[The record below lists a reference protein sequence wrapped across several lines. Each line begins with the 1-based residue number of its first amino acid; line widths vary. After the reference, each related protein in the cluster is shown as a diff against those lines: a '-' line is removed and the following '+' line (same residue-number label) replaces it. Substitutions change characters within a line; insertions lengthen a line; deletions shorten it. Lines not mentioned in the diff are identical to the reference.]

1 MFALVPSEP
10 DPRLRCVTAFHGHT
24 STIPPI
30 TVRRLDAG
38 DWGSVLRIYSEGI
51 AGGPATFDTETPSR
65 SELDARW
72 LGGHR
77 WVAEVDGTVAG
88 WAALSPVSS
97 RRCFRG
103 VAENSVYT
111 DREFRGAG
119 VGTALMRRLIDEADF
134 SGIWTLQASVLAVNT
149 GSIALHHAVGYRTVG
164 VRRRLAQ
171 IDGVWHDSVL
181 LERRRET

>member
-1 MFALVPSEP
+1 MFALAPSEP
-10 DPRLRCVTAFHGHT
+10 DPRLRCVTALHGHT
-24 STIPPI
+24 ATIPSI
-30 TVRRLDAG
+30 AVRRLDTR
-38 DWGSVLRIYSEGI
+38 DWGSVLRIHSEGI
-51 AGGPATFDTETPSR
+51 AGGLATFDTETPTR
-65 SELDARW
+65 SDLDARW
-72 LGGHR
+72 LDGHR
-77 WVAEVDGTVAG
+77 WVAEVEGKVAG

-111 DREFRGAG
+111 AREFRGAG

-164 VRRRLAQ
+164 VRERLAQ

-181 LERRRET
+181 LERRRDT

>member
-1 MFALVPSEP
+1 METVA
-10 DPRLRCVTAFHGHT
+10 
-24 STIPPI
+24 
-30 TVRRLDAG
+30 VRRLDAT
-38 DWGSVLRIYSEGI
+38 DWDAVLRIYSEGI
-51 AGGPATFDTETPSR
+51 ATRRATFDTQTPTR

-72 LGGHR
+72 LDGHR

-88 WAALSPVSS
+88 WATLSPVSS

-111 DREFRGAG
+111 AGEFRGVG

-134 SGIWTLQASVLAVNT
+134 SGIWTLQASVLAVNA

-164 VRRRLAQ
+164 MRERLAQ

-181 LERRRET
+181 LERRRDT

>member
-1 MFALVPSEP
+1 MPS
-10 DPRLRCVTAFHGHT
+10 
-24 STIPPI
+24 I
-30 TVRRLDAG
+30 TVRRLDTS
-38 DWGSVLRIYSEGI
+38 DWGSVLRIYAEGI
-51 AGGPATFDTETPSR
+51 ATRRATFDTQTPTR
-65 SELDARW
+65 PELDARW
-72 LGGHR
+72 LDEHR
-77 WVAEVDGTVAG
+77 WVADVDGTIAG
-88 WAALSPVSS
+88 WAALSPASS

-164 VRRRLAQ
+164 VRERLAQ
-171 IDGVWHDSVL
+171 IDGVWHDSVPVSYTHL
-181 LERRRET
+181 TLPTKRIV